1 MTYNMYYERSSD
13 VLSKKEFNQLL
24 TKYRN
29 GDKYALEKLIIHNQK
44 LVLSRVERLNYYRC
58 DFDDLFQLGMIG
70 LVKAID
76 NFDMTKE
83 YEFSTYASKCI
94 DNEIL
99 MYLRKNSKNRTLIS
113 IDDSPE
119 EGYSLK
125 ETLRDEYDLEE
136 DCIDREMVLV
146 IRNKVS
152 ELSDRER
159 LIVSLYYEIDS
170 DRRYTQTEIA
180 EILGVDKA
188 TISRNLGKILNK
200 LKKELSDEIPSK
212 IKMKKYIREKSV

>member
-1 MTYNMYYERSSD
+1 MIYNSCYKKPSYI
-13 VLSKKEFNQLL
+13 LSKKEFNKLL

-159 LIVSLYYEIDS
+159 LIVSLYYGIDS

>member
-159 LIVSLYYEIDS
+159 LIVSLYYRIDS

-200 LKKELSDEIPSK
+200 LKKELSDEIPNK

>member
-159 LIVSLYYEIDS
+159 LIVSLYYGIDS
-170 DRRYTQTEIA
+170 DKRYTQTEIA